1 MKLQAMNRSGVSAA
15 ILGETMK
22 TVLKTTLLALILCV
36 VGIPAVAQQQQWG
49 QDNCLYTWNGRGWQ
63 QTRACRSF
71 VQGDPNVF
79 VLYDLADRGRRPIL
93 MIDMRYTGTQ
103 GWVYA
108 YNFSPSFY
116 LRYIYRG
123 TWVPSAIPND
133 YNVLVNRA
141 WTIVV
146 PPPRF
151 SQGAPTMSAEAQ
163 ASQQQAA
170 QLMTQLQFGK
180 LLQGLAP
187 NANSATPLPNCSLT
201 SGNYCGQSSINPQH

>member
-1 MKLQAMNRSGVSAA
+1 MKLQAMNRSEVSAA

-79 VLYDLADRGRRPIL
+79 VLYDLADQGHRPIL
-93 MIDMRYTGTQ
+93 MIDLRYTGTQ

-141 WTIVV
+141 WTKS
-146 PPPRF
+146 PTPTLLPGRTHHECG
-151 SQGAPTMSAEAQ
+151 GA
-163 ASQQQAA
+163 
-170 QLMTQLQFGK
+170 GK
-180 LLQGLAP
+180 
-187 NANSATPLPNCSLT
+187 
-201 SGNYCGQSSINPQH
+201 PQHAVTDYPITVW